1 MFVLKLWIS
10 VFAAENSSGVT
21 QYCRS
26 CGGRRGSLNLQ
37 IIEMLTH
44 SLLLRSSLAVLISVA
59 VLLAA
64 PSLMIRNRDAST
76 KR

>member
-1 MFVLKLWIS
+1 MPVLKLWIS
-10 VFAAENSSGVT
+10 VFAAENSSDVT

-26 CGGRRGSLNLQ
+26 CSGRRSSLNLQ
-37 IIEMLTH
+37 IIEMLLH

-59 VLLAA
+59 VFLAA
-64 PSLMIRNRDAST
+64 PSLVIQNRDAST